1 MTGFLFHGLFHP
13 CCCVTLD
20 DAKITVID
28 AFMFIFT
35 ELLVLTALA
44 PLGEW
49 RSGRIIPFTPVNLG
63 RLVGCGF

>member
-1 MTGFLFHGLFHP
+1 M
-13 CCCVTLD
+13 TLD
-20 DAKITVID
+20 DVKITVID

>member
-1 MTGFLFHGLFHP
+1 M
-13 CCCVTLD
+13 TLD
-20 DAKITVID
+20 YLKITVID
-28 AFMFIFT
+28 AFVFIFT
-35 ELLVLTALA
+35 GLLVLTALA